1 MQLEWC
7 SNLRALGGGAAN
19 RRGDGCDIT
28 LAETGQRHGL
38 RWPIAASTEHK
49 LPSARAPAYN
59 PAMGGR
65 GGSPALSPV
74 EVCRS
79 RPFRARLRIPMAR
92 TPPDVHQVALP
103 LRILWRI
110 YAFLASLRL
119 AVLLIVGL
127 VVVLAWATVIEQR
140 YGGKA
145 AWFGIYGAWWFSG
158 LLILLGINVL
168 AAALI
173 RFPWKRHQTGFV
185 ITHLGILVLLAGCLL
200 SRMGGIDAQ
209 MPIYEGTRAHRAF
222 EDVQRLELAVIRAG
236 SGAASSTQTV
246 SIPFQPGPFNWADY
260 ARLSWFPWALA
271 ARDQGVLFDR
281 DGIRIEVLD
290 YCSDAAFEAFDENQ
304 PPLRIRVKVPRAGQE
319 GAGGRDQTAETPV
332 WQEVGLVAAAHG
344 QMDGRNRA
352 SLPGGR
358 QIVFWLARTQ
368 AETQA
373 FLDSRPQGPLG
384 EQGRLVLH
392 AAGQRFEFDV
402 ANLASG
408 QRVPLGDTGLEVER
422 AALSRRFLAADLP
435 ILDLRVRAAGGPPQR
450 MLIMADAPELNQQD
464 PEHGVYATYWRGMRQ
479 GEAPAV
485 HSVGGPRVDILQGT
499 DRRLY
504 YRTWNAGRIEGPGP
518 LADDGSVLVAFAG
531 SPQELPLAVERF
543 VPQDRPGQRMVP
555 LAYVAKKSA
564 GEKTRLVRLRMTVDD
579 QTEDF
584 WLEGLLSFQA
594 AADAV
599 PERKMVVAGRGR
611 WASVVLR
618 WKSVDLGFSVYLREF
633 HRGLDPGTSMAA
645 KYASTVDF
653 LRRDLQADPS
663 EDEDLRRQPPP
674 QPDEILEGPVEIS
687 VNRPKDFVDPST
699 GRSYRFFQE
708 SFNGPWKPGDSVFD
722 ALVGANPDRDRLF
735 VSILT
740 VNYDPGRGLKYLGS
754 LLVVAGVA
762 VMFFMRA
769 YFFKPRGREA
779 AVQETL
785 PVQTLESVAV

>member
-1 MQLEWC
+1 
-7 SNLRALGGGAAN
+7 
-19 RRGDGCDIT
+19 
-28 LAETGQRHGL
+28 
-38 RWPIAASTEHK
+38 
-49 LPSARAPAYN
+49 
-59 PAMGGR
+59 
-65 GGSPALSPV
+65 
-74 EVCRS
+74 
-79 RPFRARLRIPMAR
+79 MAR
-92 TPPDVHQVALP
+92 TSSDVHRPALP
-103 LRILWRI
+103 LRILWRV

-119 AVLLIVGL
+119 AVLLIVAL

-145 AWFGIYGAWWFSG
+145 AWFGIYGAWWFSA

-200 SRMGGIDAQ
+200 SRIGGIDAQ

-222 EDVQRLELAVIRAG
+222 EDVQRLELAIIPSG
-236 SGAASSTQTV
+236 EGAAGQPQVV

-260 ARLSWFPWALA
+260 AQLSWFPWAFA
-271 ARDQGVLFDR
+271 PRDRGVLYDR
-281 DGIRIEVLD
+281 EGIRIEVLD
-290 YCSDAAFEAFDENQ
+290 YCSDAEFEAFEENQ
-304 PPLRIRVKVPRAGQE
+304 PPLRLRVKVPRAGQE
-319 GAGGRDQTAETPV
+319 PAGDQAQPSGTPT
-332 WQEVGLVAAAHG
+332 WQDVGLVAAPHG

-352 SLPGGR
+352 SLFGGR
-358 QIVFWLARTQ
+358 QIVFWLARTH

-402 ANLASG
+402 ESLATG
-408 QRVPLGDTGLEVER
+408 QRVPLGDTGLELER

-435 ILDLRVRAAGGPPQR
+435 ILDLRIRASDGTAQR

-479 GEAPAV
+479 GQTPAV
-485 HSVGGPRVDILQGT
+485 HSVGGPRVDVLQGA

-504 YRTWNAGRIEGPGP
+504 YRTWNAGRIEGPAP
-518 LADDGSVLVAFAG
+518 LPDDGSVVVAFGG

-555 LAYVAKKSA
+555 LPFVAKKSA
-564 GEKTRLVRLRMTVDD
+564 GEKTRLVRLRMTVDG

-584 WLEGLLSFQA
+584 WLEGLSSFQA
-594 AADAV
+594 TANAV
-599 PERKMVVAGRGR
+599 PEQKLVVAGRGR
-611 WASVVLR
+611 RAAVVLR
-618 WKSVDLGFSVYLREF
+618 WKSVDLGFAVFLREF

-653 LRRDLQADPS
+653 LRRDPQADPP

-674 QPDEILEGPVEIS
+674 QPGDILEGPVEVS
-687 VNRPKDFVDPST
+687 VNRPKDFVDPLT

-722 ALVGANPDRDRLF
+722 VLVGANPDRDRLF

-769 YFFKPRGREA
+769 YFFKPRGPRGPLG
-779 AVQETL
+779 ETL
-785 PVQTLESVAV
+785 PAETLESVPV

>member
-1 MQLEWC
+1 
-7 SNLRALGGGAAN
+7 
-19 RRGDGCDIT
+19 
-28 LAETGQRHGL
+28 
-38 RWPIAASTEHK
+38 
-49 LPSARAPAYN
+49 
-59 PAMGGR
+59 
-65 GGSPALSPV
+65 
-74 EVCRS
+74 
-79 RPFRARLRIPMAR
+79 MAR
-92 TPPDVHQVALP
+92 TPPDVRRRGRF
-103 LRILWRI
+103 LRFLWGV

-119 AVLLIVGL
+119 AVLLIVAL

-145 AWFGIYGAWWFSG
+145 AWFGIYEAWWFSA

-173 RFPWKRHQTGFV
+173 RFPWQRHQTGFV

-200 SRMGGIDAQ
+200 SRIGGIDAQ

-222 EDVQRLELAVIRAG
+222 EDAQRLELAVIPAG
-236 SGAASSTQTV
+236 SGAGGPTQVV

-260 ARLSWFPWALA
+260 AGLSWFPWALA
-271 ARDQGVLFDR
+271 PRDRGVLYDR
-281 DGIRIEVLD
+281 DGVRIEVLD
-290 YCSDAAFEAFDENQ
+290 YCSDAEFEAFDEHQ
-304 PPLRIRVKVPRAGQE
+304 PPLRLRVKVSRAGQA
-319 GAGGRDQTAETPV
+319 GAGGQGEPSGTPT
-332 WQEVGLVAAAHG
+332 WQEVGLVAAPHG

-368 AETQA
+368 AETLA

-384 EQGRLVLH
+384 EEGRLVLH

-402 ANLASG
+402 AKLATG
-408 QRVPLGDTGLEVER
+408 QRMPLGDTGLELER

-435 ILDLRVRAAGGPPQR
+435 ILDLWVHAPGGPSQR
-450 MLIMADAPELNQQD
+450 MLVMADAPELNRQD
-464 PEHGVYATYWRGMRQ
+464 FEHGVYATYWRGVRPGQ
-479 GEAPAV
+479 APTM
-485 HSVGGPRVDILQGT
+485 HSVGGPRVDILQGA

-504 YRTWNAGRIEGPGP
+504 YRTWNTGRIEGPGP
-518 LADDGSVLVAFAG
+518 LADDGAVVVAFAG

-543 VPQDRPGQRMVP
+543 VPQDRPGQRLVP
-555 LAYVAKKSA
+555 LPFVAKKSA
-564 GEKTRLVRLRMTVDD
+564 GEKTRLVRLRMTVDE

-584 WLEGLLSFQA
+584 WLEGLSSFQA
-594 AADAV
+594 TADAV

-611 WASVVLR
+611 QASIVLR
-618 WKSVDLGFSVYLREF
+618 WKSVDLGFSVFLREF

-653 LRRDLQADPS
+653 LRRDPQTDPL

-674 QPDEILEGPVEIS
+674 QPADILEGPVEIS
-687 VNRPKDFVDPST
+687 VNRPKDFVDPWT

-708 SFNGPWKPGDSVFD
+708 SFNGPWKPGDGVFD
-722 ALVGANPDRDRLF
+722 ALVGANPDRERLF

-769 YFFKPRGREA
+769 YFFKPRGRDAGVE
-779 AVQETL
+779 ETL
-785 PVQTLESVAV
+785 PAQTWESIAV

>member
-1 MQLEWC
+1 
-7 SNLRALGGGAAN
+7 
-19 RRGDGCDIT
+19 
-28 LAETGQRHGL
+28 
-38 RWPIAASTEHK
+38 
-49 LPSARAPAYN
+49 
-59 PAMGGR
+59 
-65 GGSPALSPV
+65 
-74 EVCRS
+74 
-79 RPFRARLRIPMAR
+79 MAR
-92 TPPDVHQVALP
+92 TPREVRQPALP
-103 LRILWRI
+103 LRILSRV

-119 AVLLIVGL
+119 AVLLIVAL
-127 VVVLAWATVIEQR
+127 VIVLAWATVIEQR

-145 AWFGIYGAWWFSG
+145 AGFGIYGAWWFSV
-158 LLILLGINVL
+158 LLVLLGLNVL

-173 RFPWKRHQTGFV
+173 RFPWKRYQTGFV

-200 SRMGGIDAQ
+200 SRIGGIDAQ

-222 EDVQRLELAVIRAG
+222 EDVQRLELTVLPAG
-236 SGAASSTQTV
+236 SEPAGTPQTV

-260 ARLSWFPWALA
+260 GQLPWFPWALA
-271 ARDQGVLFDR
+271 PRDRGVLYDR

-290 YCSDAAFEAFDENQ
+290 YYSDVEFEAFDEHQ
-304 PPLRIRVKVPRAGQE
+304 PPLRLRVKVPRAREEASGGE
-319 GAGGRDQTAETPV
+319 GKSSGGLT
-332 WQEVGLVAAAHG
+332 WQEVGLMAASHG

-358 QIVFWLARTQ
+358 HIVFWLARTH
-368 AETQA
+368 AETRA

-392 AAGQRFEFDV
+392 AQGKRLEFAVEDLP
-402 ANLASG
+402 AG
-408 QRVPLGDTGLEVER
+408 QRVPLGDTGLELER
-422 AALSRRFLAADLP
+422 APLSRRFLAADLP
-435 ILDLRVRAAGGPPQR
+435 ILDLRIHAAGEPPQR

-464 PEHGVYATYWRGMRQ
+464 LEHGVYATYWRGLREGQ
-479 GEAPAV
+479 APARQ
-485 HSVGGPRVDILQGT
+485 SIGGPRIDILQGA

-504 YRTWNAGRIEGPGP
+504 YRTWNAGQVEGPSL
-518 LADDGSVLVAFAG
+518 LAEDGAVLVAFSG
-531 SPQELPLAVERF
+531 SPQELPFAVERF
-543 VPQDRPGQRMVP
+543 VPQDRPSQRMVP
-555 LAYVAKKSA
+555 LPFVAKKSA
-564 GEKTRLVRLRMTVDD
+564 GEKTRVVRLRMTVDD

-584 WLEGLLSFQA
+584 WLEGLSSFQA
-594 AADAV
+594 RASVV
-599 PERKMVVAGRGR
+599 PEQKMVVPGQGRR
-611 WASVVLR
+611 ASIELR

-653 LRRDLQADPS
+653 LKRNPQADLP
-663 EDEDLRRQPPP
+663 EEEDLRRQPPP

-687 VNRPKDFVDPST
+687 VNRPKDFVDPLT

-708 SFNGPWKPGDSVFD
+708 SFNGPWRPGDSVFD

-769 YFFKPRGREA
+769 YFFKPRSGREA
-779 AVQETL
+779 LEQTS
-785 PVQTLESVAV
+785 PVESLESVAV

>member
-1 MQLEWC
+1 
-7 SNLRALGGGAAN
+7 
-19 RRGDGCDIT
+19 
-28 LAETGQRHGL
+28 
-38 RWPIAASTEHK
+38 
-49 LPSARAPAYN
+49 
-59 PAMGGR
+59 
-65 GGSPALSPV
+65 
-74 EVCRS
+74 
-79 RPFRARLRIPMAR
+79 MAR
-92 TPPDVHQVALP
+92 MPAQDSQPSLP
-103 LRILWRI
+103 LRILWRM

-119 AVLLIVGL
+119 AVLLIVSL

-145 AWFGIYGAWWFSG
+145 AWFGIYGTGWFSA
-158 LLILLGINVL
+158 LLLLLGGNVL

-185 ITHLGILVLLAGCLL
+185 ITHFGILVLLAGCLL
-200 SRMGGIDAQ
+200 SRLGGIDAQ

-222 EDVQRLELAVIRAG
+222 EDVQRLELAVVPMG
-236 SGAASSTQTV
+236 NGAAREPLRV

-260 ARLSWFPWALA
+260 GQLSWFPWALA
-271 ARDQGVLFDR
+271 RRDRGVIYDR
-281 DGIRIEVLD
+281 DGIRIEALD
-290 YCSDAAFEAFDENQ
+290 YCSDAEFEAVEENE
-304 PPLRIRVKVPRAGQE
+304 PPLRLRVKVPAGRQDAASGDPE
-319 GAGGRDQTAETPV
+319 RSGTLT
-332 WQEVGLVAAAHG
+332 WQEVGLVAAPHG

-358 QIVFWLARTQ
+358 QIVFWLARTH

-392 AAGQRFEFDV
+392 AAGQRFEFAV
-402 ANLASG
+402 ENLPTG
-408 QRVPLGDTGLEVER
+408 QRVPLGDTGLELER
-422 AALSRRFLAADLP
+422 AALSRRFLVADLP
-435 ILDLRVRAAGGPPQR
+435 ILDLRIHSHGEPPQR

-464 PEHGVYATYWRGMRQ
+464 LEHAVYATYWRGTGQ
-479 GEAPAV
+479 GQALPAQGI
-485 HSVGGPRVDILQGT
+485 GGPRVDILQGA

-504 YRTWNAGRIEGPGP
+504 YRAWNAGSIEGPAP
-518 LADDGSVLVAFAG
+518 LADDGSVLAAFSG

-543 VPQDRPGQRMVP
+543 APQDRPGQRMVP
-555 LAYVAKKSA
+555 QPFVAKKLA
-564 GEKTRLVRLRMTVDD
+564 GEKTRLVRLRMTVDH

-584 WLEGLLSFQA
+584 WLEGLSSFQA
-594 AADAV
+594 TTSEV
-599 PERKMVVAGRGR
+599 PEQKMVVAGQGR
-611 WASVVLR
+611 RAAVVLR

-633 HRGLDPGTSMAA
+633 HRGLDPGTSVAA

-653 LRRDLQADPS
+653 VRRDPDAGTA

-674 QPDEILEGPVEIS
+674 KEEEILEPAVEIS
-687 VNRPKDFVDPST
+687 VNRPKDFLDPVS

-769 YFFKPRGREA
+769 YFFQPRSQRGRSE
-779 AVQETL
+779 ESL
-785 PVQTLESVAV
+785 PAETLESVAV